1 MIIVLITLI
10 DLYSLLHC
18 IITALNRRL
27 QKYFIHHPWFFFYN
41 DYSILIDQGITKK
54 IVEYMY
60 NT

>member
-10 DLYSLLHC
+10 DLYFLLHC

-27 QKYFIHHPWFFFYN
+27 QKYFIHHLAEPWVFFYN

-54 IVEYMY
+54 
-60 NT
+60 